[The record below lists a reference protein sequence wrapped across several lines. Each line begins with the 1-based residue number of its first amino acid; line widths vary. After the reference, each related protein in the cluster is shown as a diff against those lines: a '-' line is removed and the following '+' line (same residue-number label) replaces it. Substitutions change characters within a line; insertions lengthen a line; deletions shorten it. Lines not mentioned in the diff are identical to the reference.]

1 MDVCNERRKYVL
13 RFIIRSYID
22 TASPVGS
29 KHLVQKY
36 GMKYSSATV
45 RNDMATLE
53 RIGYIKQPHTSAGRV
68 PTDEGYKF
76 YIESL
81 MKKEKLSAQEKDRIY
96 KRMDKVGGNVNLILE
111 EASKILGQI
120 TQELSIVITPWIS
133 WGIFDRL
140 ELISLNEKKIL
151 VVIHV
156 QNRMVKT
163 VILTIKSDLDQSEL
177 EKAASILNERLNG
190 LTLHEIQQT
199 IRDRVKDI
207 RDSNRLLLQKMI
219 DSANDLFDF
228 SEPFEVY
235 TGGTQHILFQ
245 PEFADIHMLQSILS
259 LIDNRKNLIHLFRR
273 NATKTD
279 VRIGQENEDKRLHSF
294 TVITTT
300 YQRGND
306 MGTLGLIGPTRMRY
320 SRILPLIEA
329 MGAMMSQCLS

>member
-1 MDVCNERRKYVL
+1 MDTCTERHKHVL
-13 RFIIRSYID
+13 RFIVRSYID

-53 RIGYIKQPHTSAGRV
+53 RIGFIKQPHTSAGRI
-68 PTDEGYKF
+68 PTDEGYK
-76 YIESL
+76 YYVKSL
-81 MKKEKLSAQEKDRIY
+81 MKKEKLSVQEKEKIY
-96 KRMDKVGGNVNLILE
+96 KRMDQIGGDVNLILE

-120 TQELSIVITPWIS
+120 SQELSIVVTPWIS

-140 ELISLNEKKIL
+140 ELIKLNETKIL

-156 QNRMVKT
+156 QNRIVKT
-163 VILTIKSDLDQSEL
+163 VILTVESDLKISEL
-177 EKAASILNERLNG
+177 DKVASILNERLNG
-190 LTLHEIQQT
+190 LTLNEIQQT
-199 IRDRVKDI
+199 LRDRVKDI
-207 RDSNRLLLQKMI
+207 RDSNRLLLQKVI
-219 DSANDLFDF
+219 DSASDLFDF

-235 TGGTQHILFQ
+235 TGGTQHIIFQ
-245 PEFADIHMLQSILS
+245 PEFTDIHMLQSILS
-259 LIDNRKNLIHLFRR
+259 LIDNRKNLIRLFHR

-294 TVITTT
+294 TVITTS

-306 MGTLGLIGPTRMRY
+306 VGTLGIIGPTRMHY
-320 SRILPLIEA
+320 NRILPLIET
-329 MGAMMSQCLS
+329 MGAMMSQYLS